1 MSYIDYS
8 DYKKW
13 DKDTKLEKLNTL
25 WNTDKSVLKGRIG
38 KIDLGKQYFFI
49 NDIRNLDD
57 DYIEN
62 PFEIEYIDYVYCK
75 TQDIYTINQL
85 FKYNDEVVFQFDV
98 QSNNKPEQDKDSEKN
113 KPIVANEKSIK
124 LLYGLKSLLDIFENI
139 NLKDLIFNEYSK
151 KSVIFCEDIER
162 LFYDENIK
170 ILDVI
175 TNNYELVEKLNNDIN
190 NKKNEISDL
199 TSMFD
204 KDINDLSLKFDNEK
218 KRFDTD
224 LEKFKNEKFSEIDLE
239 IDKKRN
245 EIKELE
251 ELAKKYDILGFDT
264 NFNTINNTSQI
275 EYDNANLD
283 KIEQA
288 EYIQKY
294 LGVRKNK
301 GLFYDKYIIEMFLSA
316 LCTNQIIILCG
327 KPGSGKSSL
336 VESFSEAISAEC
348 KMISVQPNWTDNQD
362 LLGFYN
368 PIEKAYVSTPFLDT
382 IIDANF
388 NPNKLYIICL
398 DEMNLAHVEY
408 YFSEFLSKLQS
419 KNRTIELYSKYIYEE
434 TKKEINQKINKLIKK
449 NIDIDDSLT
458 ISEYFSNFS
467 EEENQEYYKIKWQ
480 WNMLTRYPSSIE
492 IPNNIRFVGTIN
504 KDETTKDISPK
515 VVDRSFV
522 IELNKYSKETEDDI
536 KANFEK
542 YKEKYSDNLNLNSS
556 NFTIERNI
564 VDLEISEKLDQ
575 IKKVLERFNVYL
587 NNRFDDQVEQMV
599 GSKIIKN
606 NNELFDYIVSCMI
619 LPKIK
624 LNIENDDDKNVS
636 LLKAKLKET
645 LISKEIF
652 YKMEK
657 YYTQEH
663 ILTYWR

>member
-1 MSYIDYS
+1 MIYIDYS
-8 DYKKW
+8 EYKEW
-13 DKDTKLEKLNTL
+13 DKNTKLEKLNTL

-57 DYIEN
+57 DNIEN
-62 PFEIEYIDYVYCK
+62 PFEIEDIDYVYCK
-75 TQDIYTINQL
+75 TQDIDTINKI

-113 KPIVANEKSIK
+113 KPIVADEKSIK
-124 LLYGLKSLLDIFENI
+124 LLYDFKSLLDIFENI
-139 NLKDLIFNEYSK
+139 NLKDIIFNEYSK
-151 KSVIFCEDIER
+151 KSVVFCEDIES
-162 LFYDENIK
+162 LFYDENKK
-170 ILDVI
+170 ILEEI
-175 TNNYELVEKLNNDIN
+175 TSNYELVEKLNNDIN
-190 NKKNEISDL
+190 YKKNEISDL

-204 KDINDLSLKFDNEK
+204 EEFVNEK
-218 KRFDTD
+218 KRVDID
-224 LEKFKNEKFSEIDLE
+224 LEKIRKEKFSEIDFE
-239 IDKKRN
+239 INKKRT
-245 EIKELE
+245 EIKKLE
-251 ELAKKYDILGFDT
+251 ELAKKYDAFGFDT
-264 NFNTINNTSQI
+264 NFNTIKKPSEI
-275 EYDNANLD
+275 EYDDANLD
-283 KIEQA
+283 KKEQA

-336 VESFSEAISAEC
+336 VEGFSEAISAEC
-348 KMISVQPNWTDNQD
+348 KMVSVQPNWTDNQD

-368 PIEKAYVSTPFLDT
+368 PIEKTYVSTPFLDT
-382 IIDANF
+382 IIDAKF
-388 NPNKLYIICL
+388 NPNKLYVICL

-419 KNRTIELYSKYIYEE
+419 KNRIIELYSKYIYEE

-458 ISEYFSNFS
+458 ISEFFSTFS
-467 EEENQEYYKIKWQ
+467 EEEIQEHYKIKWQ

-492 IPNNIRFVGTIN
+492 IPDNIRFVGTIN

-522 IELNKYSKETEDDI
+522 IELNKYSKETENDI
-536 KANFEK
+536 KLNIEK
-542 YKEKYSDNLNLNSS
+542 YKEKYSKNLNLSSS

-564 VDLEISEKLDQ
+564 VDSEFSKKLDD
-575 IKKVLERFNVYL
+575 IKKVLEGFNVYL
-587 NNRFDDQVEQMV
+587 NNRFDDQVEQII

-624 LNIENDDDKNVS
+624 LNIENNDDKNVS